1 MESYNGKILIIDH
14 EVEICKLLKT
24 RLNSLGYEVL
34 LAYDGQEALV
44 HFSKEKPDLIILKI
58 FLPSL
63 DGYTLYR
70 KIRKNSQ
77 VPIII
82 LTALTNISDR
92 LKVLELGVDDYITK
106 PFYPKELE
114 ARIKYLLCRLPTP
127 PKSGPNK
134 RKGSLQI
141 DSLKIDLHTRI
152 VSKNNLKIKLTDIE
166 YNLLEFLI
174 ENSGN
179 KLSRV
184 QILSNIW
191 GYTPERYV
199 DTRIVDVY
207 IARLRTKIEK
217 RPSNPELILTV
228 RGIGYM
234 FQQY

>member
-44 HFSKEKPDLIILKI
+44 HFSKEKPDLIILEI

-114 ARIKYLLCRLPTP
+114 ARIKYLLRRLPTP

-141 DSLKIDLHTRI
+141 DGLKIDLHTRI